1 MNPGIFGGMR
11 SDLVASLQLVAV
23 TDDAVLAGRD
33 LVDACAAAAS
43 GGATM
48 IQLRLKHTS
57 PRDLADLCRALLVRV
72 TVLVLVNDRIDV
84 ALAAGA
90 HGVHLGADDIE
101 PARARAVVP
110 PGFIIGASVGV
121 AAEIERGHAADYW
134 GIGPWR
140 ITSTKA
146 DAGTALGPAGFTE
159 LRRRASGRPC
169 VAIGAVG
176 AEDVRDVFAAGGV
189 GVAVV
194 SGIFGVP
201 DVEAAARGY
210 AEAIRESGGTS

>member
-1 MNPGIFGGMR
+1 MR
-11 SDLVASLQLVAV
+11 SDLVASLRLVAV

-48 IQLRLKHTS
+48 IQLRLKHAP
-57 PRDLADLCRALLVRV
+57 PRELADLCRSLLARL
-72 TVLVLVNDRIDV
+72 TVPVIVNDRIDV

-101 PARARAVVP
+101 PARARTVAP

-121 AAEIERGHAADYW
+121 AAEIDRGHAADYW

-146 DAGTALGPAGFTE
+146 DAGTALGPAGFAE
-159 LRRRASGRPC
+159 LQRRASGRPC
-169 VAIGAVG
+169 VAIGAVR
-176 AEDVRDVFAAGGV
+176 AEDVRAIFAGGAS

-201 DVEAAARGY
+201 EVEAAARGY